1 MGHSSDDNEENN
13 QIFRNAGADHI
24 LPKPSK
30 LNLVKE
36 LLESIFWHFLQKF
49 YVFIKFIFNNN
60 ILKIFLN

>member
-1 MGHSSDDNEENN
+1 MSHSSDDNEEIN

-36 LLESIFWHFLQKF
+36 LLKSIFEIFFKNFKF
-49 YVFIKFIFNNN
+49 S
-60 ILKIFLN
+60 

>member
-1 MGHSSDDNEENN
+1 VSHSSDDNEEIN

-36 LLESIFWHFLQKF
+36 LLKSIFEIFFKNFKF
-49 YVFIKFIFNNN
+49 S
-60 ILKIFLN
+60 